1 MTKLDKPIS
10 RETAKCYNSRPV
22 IITLAP
28 IGGSQD
34 DARIGFRLK
43 GKRTMY
49 VSLLSDCYRRAAL
62 DYGHKLAIAKRAAR
76 KAGIPWARA
85 KKQFARENSI

>member
-1 MTKLDKPIS
+1 MATKLLSPIS
-10 RETAKCYNSRPV
+10 RETAKCYQSRPV
-22 IITLAP
+22 IITIAP
-28 IGGSQD
+28 LGSQD

-76 KAGIPWARA
+76 KAGVPWARA
-85 KKQFARENSI
+85 KKQFVRENSI